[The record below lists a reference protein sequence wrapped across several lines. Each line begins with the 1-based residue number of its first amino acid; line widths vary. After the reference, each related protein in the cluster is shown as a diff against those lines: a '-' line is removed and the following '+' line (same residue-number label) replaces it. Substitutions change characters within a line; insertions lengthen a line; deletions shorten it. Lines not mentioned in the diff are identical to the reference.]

1 MSALVNAVANQ
12 AQSVLLAP
20 VSKTAS
26 FTTTPLDISDFEGLI
41 AITQVGG
48 VGSTWGTAAT
58 IVETSD
64 DVNFAGGANPTVTVG
79 TFTTVAANAAHQK
92 IHIDTNAC
100 KRYIRC
106 NSTFATL
113 SAWLVAYLL
122 TGVKQT
128 Q

>member
-1 MSALVNAVANQ
+1 MTALVNAVQNQ
-12 AQSVLLAP
+12 AQAALLAP

-26 FTTTPLDISDFEGLI
+26 FTTPAVDISDYEGQI

-48 VGSTWGTAAT
+48 VGSTWGSAAT

-64 DVNFAGGANPTVTVG
+64 DSGFGSGVVTVG
-79 TFTTVAANAAHQK
+79 TFTTVTANAAHQK

-100 KRYIRC
+100 KRYIRV
-106 NSTFATL
+106 NSTFTTL
-113 SAWLVAYLL
+113 TAWLVAYLL